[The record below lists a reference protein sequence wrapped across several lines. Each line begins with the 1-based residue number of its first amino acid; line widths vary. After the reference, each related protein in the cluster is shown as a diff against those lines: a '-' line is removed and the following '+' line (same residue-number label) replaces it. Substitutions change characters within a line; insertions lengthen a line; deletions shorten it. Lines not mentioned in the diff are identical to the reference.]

1 MRKNTAVVGGQGGGG
16 GASNPVELDEFDAKI
31 VLLSGPPGVGKT
43 TLARV
48 VADHAGYATREINV
62 RRMHTHARTH
72 AARARTRKHN
82 GKERDEKEKKD
93 AQTTAK
99 SKANTV
105 SRSTSLRLALSA
117 IRLLHFSQSTFDRNH
132 GWWNV

>member
-43 TLARV
+43 TPARV

-72 AARARTRKHN
+72 AQTQPERERRER
-82 GKERDEKEKKD
+82 KERC
-93 AQTTAK
+93 
-99 SKANTV
+99 S
-105 SRSTSLRLALSA
+105 
-117 IRLLHFSQSTFDRNH
+117 NH
-132 GWWNV
+132 GEIQSKHCVTVYQPTVGFVCYTFAAFFTKYV